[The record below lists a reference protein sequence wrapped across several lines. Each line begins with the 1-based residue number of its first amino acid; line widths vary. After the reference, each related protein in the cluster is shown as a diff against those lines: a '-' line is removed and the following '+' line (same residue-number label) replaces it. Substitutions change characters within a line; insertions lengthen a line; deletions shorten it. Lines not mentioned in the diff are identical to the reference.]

1 MLGDF
6 YGGGI
11 LRMNSIKIFLHIE
24 IQLKHKL
31 GFDDFHYTCIHISFH
46 MVNIFLEI
54 AG

>member
-1 MLGDF
+1 MLDDF
-6 YGGGI
+6 YGWGN
-11 LRMNSIKIFLHIE
+11 LRKNSIKIFVHIE

-31 GFDDFHYTCIHISFH
+31 GFDDFPYTCIHTSFH

>member
-1 MLGDF
+1 MLDDF

-11 LRMNSIKIFLHIE
+11 LRMHSIKIFMHIE

-31 GFDDFHYTCIHISFH
+31 GFDDFPYTCIHISLH